1 MAQIVQPLK
10 LPLTEVDLVQSCLLL
25 FLHHPQPLP
34 VAVRLL
40 QQKTH
45 IGFHLVGGKADIVQ
59 RHDGTEPL
67 QILVIVLP
75 RTHHLFH
82 HAAQSP
88 AFIFV
93 QNVGWDTVAAAGFFL
108 CQSPRS

>member
-75 RTHHLFH
+75 RTHHLFQR
-82 HAAQSP
+82 AAQSP
-88 AFIFV
+88 AFILV
-93 QNVGWDTVAAAGFFL
+93 QNMGRDTVALAGLVL
-108 CQSPRS
+108 CHGHHS